1 MLTGTDFSR
10 RQQQGEEM
18 TSRFSIGTI
27 WTLGFAAAAWLL
39 PGLDGQ
45 ARAAPEADLAVVCAR
60 LGNDDSLRDY
70 DPALRARTAA
80 AFKKLF
86 PNAKGVPDE
95 GSWAT
100 QAQYRCMNGKVM
112 VCFVGANLPC
122 IRMNAKRDNPGAD
135 LFCRDNPDAANIPA
149 YAIGHDSIHAYRCRN
164 GKAEVTG
171 TTRQL
176 DQRGFAKD
184 LWTELPAR

>member
-1 MLTGTDFSR
+1 
-10 RQQQGEEM
+10 M
-18 TSRFSIGTI
+18 TPRFASGMI
-27 WTLGFAAAAWLL
+27 WALGLAAAALLL
-39 PGLDGQ
+39 PDFGHQ
-45 ARAAPEADLAVVCAR
+45 VRAAPEASLVAVCAR
-60 LGNDDSLRDY
+60 LGNDDSIRDY
-70 DPALRARTAA
+70 DPSLRRRTAS
-80 AFKKLF
+80 AFRKLF
-86 PNAKGVPDE
+86 PNAKSGPDGE
-95 GSWAT
+95 SWQT

-122 IRMNAKRDNPGAD
+122 AKMNAKRENPGAD
-135 LFCRDNPDAANIPA
+135 MFCRDNPDAGSVPA

-184 LWTELPAR
+184 LWIELPAR

>member
-1 MLTGTDFSR
+1 
-10 RQQQGEEM
+10 
-18 TSRFSIGTI
+18 
-27 WTLGFAAAAWLL
+27 
-39 PGLDGQ
+39 
-45 ARAAPEADLAVVCAR
+45 
-60 LGNDDSLRDY
+60 LGNDDSIRGY
-70 DPALRARTAA
+70 DPSLRARTAS

-95 GSWAT
+95 GSWET

-122 IRMNAKRDNPGAD
+122 VQMNARRENLGADMFCQDNPNAGSV
-135 LFCRDNPDAANIPA
+135 PA
-149 YAIGHDSIHAYRCRN
+149 YAIGHDSIHAYQCRN

-184 LWTELPAR
+184 LWIELPAR

>member
-1 MLTGTDFSR
+1 
-10 RQQQGEEM
+10 M
-18 TSRFSIGTI
+18 TPRFAIGI
-27 WTLGFAAAAWLL
+27 ILAVGFAAAVL
-39 PGLDGQ
+39 PLPDFDDQ
-45 ARAAPEADLAVVCAR
+45 ARAAPEADLAAVCAR
-60 LGNDDSLRDY
+60 LGNDDSIRDY
-70 DPALRARTAA
+70 DPSLRTRTAS

-86 PNAKGVPDE
+86 PNAKGMPD
-95 GSWAT
+95 GTSWET

-122 IRMNAKRDNPGAD
+122 IRMNARRENPGAD
-135 LFCRDNPDAANIPA
+135 MFCRDNPDAGSVPA

-164 GKAEVTG
+164 GKTEVTG

-184 LWTELPAR
+184 LWIEMPAR

>member
-1 MLTGTDFSR
+1 MMQRFAIG
-10 RQQQGEEM
+10 M
-18 TSRFSIGTI
+18 T
-27 WTLGFAAAAWLL
+27 WALGFAVAAL
-39 PGLDGQ
+39 PLSAFDDQ
-45 ARAAPEADLAVVCAR
+45 ARAAPEADLFGVCAR
-60 LGNDDSLRDY
+60 LGNDDSIRDY
-70 DPALRARTAA
+70 DPSLRTRTAS

-86 PNAKGVPDE
+86 PNAKNGPD
-95 GSWAT
+95 GDAWQT

-122 IRMNAKRDNPGAD
+122 AKMNAQRENPGAD
-135 LFCRDNPDAANIPA
+135 MFCRDNPDAGSVPA

-184 LWTELPAR
+184 LWIELPVR